1 MALVDRLAA
10 RVIDSDLP
18 IQRRALERVLPD
30 LLREEAPLA
39 PAGTIAAVIDSLVGM
54 GPIEQLLRD
63 DQVSDVLV
71 NGPDEIWVERNGR
84 LERTEVRFGSVGEVV
99 AAVERVIAPLGLRL
113 DLASPTVDAR
123 LADGSRLH
131 ATLPPIA
138 VGGPIVAIRRFRH
151 AVSDLDDLVG
161 SGSLRP
167 EGASLLREAVRTR
180 RSILVIG
187 GTGAGKTTLL
197 NILSREIP
205 DYERVVT
212 VEDAAELSLSGHVVR
227 LESRPANAEGRG
239 EVSLRHLIR
248 VALRL
253 RPDRIVVGE
262 VRGPEALD
270 LVGALNTGH
279 RGSLATLHAN
289 SPEEALLR
297 LETLALLGAGRMDP
311 ATIRAQLH
319 SAIDLVV
326 VVGREMSRRSVES
339 IVSVGESES
348 LYQR

>member
-39 PAGTIAAVIDSLVGM
+39 PAGTIEAVIDSLVGM

-71 NGPDEIWVERNGR
+71 NGHDEIWVERNGR
-84 LERTEVRFGSVGEVV
+84 LERTEVRFGSAGEVV

-151 AVSDLDDLVG
+151 AVSGLDDLVE

-205 DYERVVT
+205 DHERVVT

-311 ATIRAQLH
+311 ATIRAQLR